1 MYLVYESLYG
11 DLQQECDS
19 TNVIGVYKTKEEA
32 MFIMKSMVDEDIEY
46 NNYVLDEE
54 RNNIEDGYVRLFFNN
69 QENWNCYYEIFVKK
83 LEVE

>member
-19 TNVIGVYKTKEEA
+19 TNIIGVYKTKEEA
-32 MFIMKSMVDEDIEY
+32 MFIMKSSVDEDIEY
-46 NNYVLDEE
+46 NNYVLDENK
-54 RNNIEDGYVRLFFNN
+54 NNIEDGHVRLFYKF
-69 QENWNCYYEIFVKK
+69 QGNWNNCYEIYVKK